1 MKDLQRGFT
10 IIELLITTI
19 VLSITATMAI
29 PSFKNIVAQYRLN
42 SDVRELSSVL
52 MMARNQA
59 TLLRKD
65 VTVDL
70 QSNQSDSNTIFHW
83 TPKAQNKLTSSQEKV
98 TFWVDGG
105 ISDFTSDINFSICN
119 KVLGVSKTIAITR
132 MGTQYLKAE
141 GTC

>member
-29 PSFKNIVAQYRLN
+29 PSFKNLVAQYRLN

-83 TPKAQNKLTSSQEKV
+83 TPKEQNKLTSSQEKV
-98 TFWVDGG
+98 TFWMDGG

>member
-70 QSNQSDSNTIFHW
+70 HSNQSDSSTIFHW
-83 TPKAQNKLTSSQEKV
+83 TPKAQNQLTSSQEKV
-98 TFWVDGG
+98 TFWMDGG

>member
-83 TPKAQNKLTSSQEKV
+83 TPKEQNKLTSSQEKV
-98 TFWVDGG
+98 TFWMDGG